1 MFVED
6 LKLKALTKV
15 EFEVSIHEKKVA
27 LDQIEAQIQ
36 KAEEL
41 LREVHKREISGRERL
56 HYY

>member
-27 LDQIEAQIQ
+27 LEQIEAQIQ

-41 LREVHKREISGRERL
+41 LKEVQEREISGRERL